1 MARPQALAPG
11 EFRADVVSIDGS
23 PHVLVRGELDVHTG
37 AVLWQA
43 SRPAVDQLPPG
54 GKLVVDLS
62 ELKFIDAA
70 GVGVLVRLGNRL
82 RATGASLQV
91 KADCPTIR
99 RVFELTQL
107 DTLLTAPVG

>member
-1 MARPQALAPG
+1 MARQQALAPA
-11 EFRADVVSIDGS
+11 EFRADVVSVYGS

-37 AVLWQA
+37 AILWQT
-43 SRPAVDQLPPG
+43 SRPTVDQIPPG
-54 GKLVVDLS
+54 GELVVDLS
-62 ELKFIDAA
+62 ALTFIDAA

-82 RATGASLQV
+82 RAVGASLQV

-107 DTLLTAPVG
+107 ETLLSAPVG

>member
-1 MARPQALAPG
+1 MARQQVLAPG
-11 EFRADVVSIDGS
+11 EFCADVEWVDGS

-43 SRPAVDQLPPG
+43 SRAAVDQCPPG
-54 GKLVVDLS
+54 AELVVDLS
-62 ELKFIDAA
+62 RLTFIDAA

-82 RATGASLQV
+82 RATGSSLHV

-107 DTLLTAPVG
+107 ETLLTAPSG